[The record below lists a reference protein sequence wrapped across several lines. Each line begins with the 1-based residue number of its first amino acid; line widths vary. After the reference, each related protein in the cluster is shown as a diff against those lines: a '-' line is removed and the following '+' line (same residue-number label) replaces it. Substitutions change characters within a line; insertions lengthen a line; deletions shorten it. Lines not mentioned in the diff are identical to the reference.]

1 MVLNLVKKQKTMK
14 GKVLIFVKKQ
24 SRSHE
29 TQINVI
35 TQRTF
40 MKCFTP
46 CSPRVS

>member
-24 SRSHE
+24 SRTHE
-29 TQINVI
+29 TQIHVT
-35 TQRTF
+35 TQCTL